1 MLTSDQ
7 LILHA
12 RAKQYIRHHLWYF
25 NPFPMD
31 AEVGILYETAWSDA
45 TDDTE
50 VVAPRTGAV
59 NSQASIFQI
68 SRDDIPS
75 HIH

>member
-1 MLTSDQ
+1 
-7 LILHA
+7 
-12 RAKQYIRHHLWYF
+12 
-25 NPFPMD
+25 MD

-75 HIH
+75 HVH